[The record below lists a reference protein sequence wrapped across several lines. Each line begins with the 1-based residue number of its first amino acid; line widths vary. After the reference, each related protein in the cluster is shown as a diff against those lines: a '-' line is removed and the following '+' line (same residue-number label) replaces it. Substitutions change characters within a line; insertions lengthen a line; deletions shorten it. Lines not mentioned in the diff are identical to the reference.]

1 MRQTDSVS
9 ADEEVQDPQP
19 APKEFRPDIE
29 GLRAVAVLAVVFF
42 HADMPGVG
50 GGFVGVDVFFV
61 ISGFLITGLLW
72 REVSS
77 TGTIRLR
84 NFYGA
89 RARRLL
95 PASATVGVA
104 IMIGAAAL
112 LPVLRT
118 RSVICDGIASALY
131 VSNYRFAMQGVDYLG
146 ATAAPSPFQHY
157 WSLGVEEQ
165 FYLVWPPLII
175 GTAWLIR
182 RMRGRAKA
190 DAFSSKTPYLWV
202 LGLVAVVSFALSLV
216 LTYVLPPVAFFSLPT
231 RAWQL
236 AIGGLVALTAGHW
249 RRLTPLLAAII
260 GWIGLGVILWA
271 CTQLSPTTPYPGSAA
286 LLPVLGAALVI
297 GAGCASPARGCG
309 RVLELRPMQ
318 AIGRV
323 SYSWYLWHWPL
334 LLVALWSLAPVLG
347 HNLWLGL
354 AAVLISGGL
363 AELTR
368 RLVEN
373 PLRFAVSIRRSPVR
387 SLALGGAATAV
398 AVGVG
403 VALLQVW
410 VPIPIGRG
418 PAAPPLTITTAPPPA
433 GSSVQVYG
441 AAVRQGFAQVH
452 AAVAASVE
460 LRAVP
465 SNLNPP
471 LADATP
477 PLTLGASKDCFRGFF
492 QVGQPECAAGDT
504 ASTTRVALVGD
515 SNALMWSPAYEE
527 IAAQQH
533 WRLET
538 LTKAACP
545 LLDLPIINPA
555 LGREY
560 TECTQWR
567 TQILTRL
574 RAEHPRLIVLSVM
587 RRYGARYGWRS
598 GFTSYDPAWID
609 SLTRVVHQFRD
620 TGATVL
626 VLGPIP
632 DPHTSVPDCLSA
644 HLANAT
650 ACSQPKSTAVNE
662 AGIAAE
668 SAATHTGGGHYAD
681 LTELFCTADS
691 CPAIV
696 GNTLA
701 YRDENHVTDEYSKLL
716 APVIGAVANYA
727 LAQG

>member
-1 MRQTDSVS
+1 MR
-9 ADEEVQDPQP
+9 P
-19 APKEFRPDIE
+19 
-29 GLRAVAVLAVVFF
+29 RA
-42 HADMPGVG
+42 
-50 GGFVGVDVFFV
+50 
-61 ISGFLITGLLW
+61 
-72 REVSS
+72 
-77 TGTIRLR
+77 
-84 NFYGA
+84 
-89 RARRLL
+89 
-95 PASATVGVA
+95 
-104 IMIGAAAL
+104 
-112 LPVLRT
+112 
-118 RSVICDGIASALY
+118 GIA
-131 VSNYRFAMQGVDYLG
+131 
-146 ATAAPSPFQHY
+146 
-157 WSLGVEEQ
+157 
-165 FYLVWPPLII
+165 
-175 GTAWLIR
+175 
-182 RMRGRAKA
+182 A
-190 DAFSSKTPYLWV
+190 DA
-202 LGLVAVVSFALSLV
+202 GD
-216 LTYVLPPVAFFSLPT
+216 
-231 RAWQL
+231 
-236 AIGGLVALTAGHW
+236 
-249 RRLTPLLAAII
+249 
-260 GWIGLGVILWA
+260 
-271 CTQLSPTTPYPGSAA
+271 
-286 LLPVLGAALVI
+286 
-297 GAGCASPARGCG
+297 
-309 RVLELRPMQ
+309 RPS
-318 AIGRV
+318 RP
-323 SYSWYLWHWPL
+323 YSWYLWHWPI
-334 LLVALWSLAPVLG
+334 LLVALWSVAPVLG

-368 RLVEN
+368 RFVEN
-373 PLRFAVSIRRSPVR
+373 PLRFTGSIRRSPVR

-403 VALLQVW
+403 VALLQFW
-410 VPIPIGRG
+410 VPTPIGRG
-418 PAAPPLTITTAPPPA
+418 PAAPPLTITTVPPPA
-433 GSSVQVYG
+433 GSSVEVYG
-441 AAVRQGFAQVH
+441 AAVRQGYAQVH

-477 PLTLGASKDCFRGFF
+477 SSTLGSSNDCFRGFF

-504 ASTTRVALVGD
+504 ASTTTVALVGD
-515 SNALMWSPAYEE
+515 SNASMWSPAFEQ
-527 IAAQQH
+527 IAARQH

-560 TECTQWR
+560 TECAQWR
-567 TQILTRL
+567 NQILTRL
-574 RAEHPRLIVLSVM
+574 RAEHPRLVVLSVM

-609 SLTRVVHQFRD
+609 SLSSLVRQFRD
-620 TGATVL
+620 TGARVL

-681 LTELFCTADS
+681 LTELFCAADR
-691 CPAIV
+691 CPPIV

-701 YRDENHVTDEYSKLL
+701 YPDENHVTHEYSKLL
-716 APVIGAVANYA
+716 APVIGALANYA